1 MLLIVL
7 LYLQCP
13 ISWEQSV
20 LILYTGKRKKK
31 KEIIIKNSHYF
42 DDKTLNPDGTTVDF
56 LFYARTLFRYST
68 DLHRI

>member
-42 DDKTLNPDGTTVDF
+42 DIWLLILMV
-56 LFYARTLFRYST
+56 LL
-68 DLHRI
+68 